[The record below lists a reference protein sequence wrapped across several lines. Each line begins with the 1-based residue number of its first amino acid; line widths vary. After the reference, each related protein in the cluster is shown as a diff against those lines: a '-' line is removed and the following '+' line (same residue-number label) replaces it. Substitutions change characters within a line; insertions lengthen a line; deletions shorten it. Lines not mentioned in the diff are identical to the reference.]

1 MMYLPFHYWFTLD
14 IWLHS
19 LHCMFLKKDKPYID
33 KLRIIQLIEADFN
46 AALKILL
53 SRRLMRHADGMV
65 INSTQTHG
73 GRQGRS
79 TYDAML
85 ISQLSNDIT
94 RLNHS
99 TLITMFNDADGYY
112 DQMRPELCSIALRR
126 IGCPKSVASCHSR
139 TITHMV
145 HRILTAHGVSHSAI
159 TNSPSLRLGDTGQGS
174 AGSGVSWHC
183 HMEPL
188 LLGLT

>member
-1 MMYLPFHYWFTLD
+1 MNHYIASCEHDNIANVHRTMMYLPFHYGFTLD
-14 IWLHS
+14 RWLHS
-19 LHCMFLKKDKPYID
+19 LHCMLLKKDKPYID
-33 KLRIIQLIEADFN
+33 KLRIIQLIGADFN

-53 SRRLMRHADGMV
+53 SRRLMRHADGMG

-99 TLITMFNDADGYY
+99 TLITMFNDADGCY

-145 HRILTAHGVSHSAI
+145 HRILTAHGVSHPTI
-159 TNSPSLRLGDTGQGS
+159 TNSLSLRLGGT
-174 AGSGVSWHC
+174 
-183 HMEPL
+183 
-188 LLGLT
+188 